1 MGYLEKAEAEDSF
14 FFAGFRGYREK
25 AEEDDSFLL
34 TCLMG
39 YLDED
44 PWFFAGFLSGRV
56 WIGTLVFW
64 NCWGYG

>member
-14 FFAGFRGYREK
+14 FFAGLIGYREK
-25 AEEDDSFLL
+25 DEDDESFLL
-34 TCLMG
+34 TGLMG

-44 PWFFAGFLSGRV
+44 PWFFAGLLSGRD
-56 WIGTLVFW
+56 WTGPLFW